1 MHKAVLAFQI
11 RDPKP
16 TNALKSP
23 SFRHCLDLKRFHIGS
38 VRNCG
43 LVFKLKRCSYL
54 SDQSFGLALLLDL
67 VPMIGVFIE
76 SRYVTREA

>member
-23 SFRHCLDLKRFHIGS
+23 SCGHSLDLKRFHISS

-43 LVFKLKRCSYL
+43 LVLKLERFSYL
-54 SDQSFGLALLLDL
+54 SDRSFGLALLLYL
-67 VPMIGVFIE
+67 VPMIGAFIK
-76 SRYVTREA
+76 SRYVTR